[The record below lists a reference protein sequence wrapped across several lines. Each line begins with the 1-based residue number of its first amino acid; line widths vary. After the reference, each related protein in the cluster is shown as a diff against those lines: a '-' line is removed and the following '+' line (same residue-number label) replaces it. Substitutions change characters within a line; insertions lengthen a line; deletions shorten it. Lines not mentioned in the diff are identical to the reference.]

1 MSLKVLVLTP
11 DLRLNANL
19 LEQAA
24 ELPEYQMISASS
36 FADGKTQLLTQV
48 PTALILDC
56 GSHVLETELSG
67 FLEWFID
74 NVNHPIQ
81 LIVLTDG
88 QYPISLAFVID
99 KLKATELIL
108 PLMFEDLGNAL
119 ASENGEFAPRIP
131 RRMESR
137 VLTVGGK
144 SFETRTPKMFEMVER
159 LGQIAQH
166 DVTLLLIGETGTGK
180 TTLARIVHGLSRRK
194 EKTFLTTACGA
205 LPQELI
211 ESELFGHVR
220 GAFTGADQNKIGR
233 FEAAEA
239 GTLLLDEIDV
249 LSPREQTRLLRVI
262 ETGEYEPVGS
272 AVTRKADVRLI
283 VASNLDLTKLTEAK
297 QFRSDLYYRLN
308 VLEFELL
315 PLRDRPQDIV
325 HLSMK
330 FVADSCAEH
339 GKTITHVSSKFMK
352 FLRQYHWPG
361 NLRELSN
368 QIRRAVLLSSNGLL
382 STDALSESLRNTARS
397 QQPASVDTVELNGRG
412 PGRLNQQLAKS
423 EREIMQEALRQNN
436 NNRSATARALGIS
449 RVGFYKRMRRIGLM
463 PPITPDANKKFAMT
477 AKEN

>member
-1 MSLKVLVLTP
+1 MSLKVLVLTS

-19 LEQAA
+19 LERAR
-24 ELPEYQMISASS
+24 ELPKYQMIFASS
-36 FADGKTQLLTQV
+36 FADGKTQLLTQM
-48 PTALILDC
+48 PIALILDC

-88 QYPISLAFVID
+88 KYPISVAFVID
-99 KLKATELIL
+99 KLEATELNL

-119 ASENGEFAPRIP
+119 SIENGEFAAKIP
-131 RRMESR
+131 RRLESR
-137 VLTVGGK
+137 VLTGGGK
-144 SFETRTPKMFEMVER
+144 AFETRTPKMFEMVER

-180 TTLARIVHGLSRRK
+180 STLARIVHGLSRRM

-233 FEAAEA
+233 FEAAEG

-272 AVTRKADVRLI
+272 AVTRKTDVRLI
-283 VASNLDLTKLTEAK
+283 VASNIDLTKLTEAK

-308 VLEFELL
+308 VMEFELL

-325 HLSMK
+325 LLSLK
-330 FVADSCAEH
+330 FVADSCGEY
-339 GKTITHVSSKFMK
+339 GKTITHVSSKFMI
-352 FLRQYHWPG
+352 FLRQYRWPG

-382 STDALSESLRNTARS
+382 STDALSESLLVAARRK
-397 QQPASVDTVELNGRG
+397 QPASVDTVELNGPG

-423 EREIMQEALRQNN
+423 EREILQEALRDNN

-449 RVGFYKRMRRIGLM
+449 RVGFYKRMRRVGLI
-463 PPITPDANKKFAMT
+463 PPIPM
-477 AKEN
+477 

>member
-88 QYPISLAFVID
+88 KYPISVAFVID
-99 KLKATELIL
+99 KLEATELNL

-180 TTLARIVHGLSRRK
+180 STLARIVHGLSRRM

-233 FEAAEA
+233 FEAAEG

-272 AVTRKADVRLI
+272 AVTRKTDVRLI
-283 VASNLDLTKLTEAK
+283 VASNIDLTKLTEAK

-325 HLSMK
+325 HLSMN

-339 GKTITHVSSKFMK
+339 GKTITHVSSKFMI
-352 FLRQYHWPG
+352 FLRQYRWPG

-368 QIRRAVLLSSNGLL
+368 QIRRAVLLSINGLL